1 MLEADLQREYH
12 VDLCDL
18 WRGRLSLRRV
28 RVLIDHLPPD
38 SATAQAVAGGGDS
51 PLAGWSLLAALV
63 GRLVDEVSLQ
73 RWQWE
78 SAHLGKNQRPRKQ
91 PPSVLPK
98 PPRTPPR
105 PAEDAPVVSPHR
117 LGGFLHEQEDD

>member
-28 RVLIDHLPPD
+28 RVLIDHLPHD
-38 SATAQAVAGGGDS
+38 SATAHAVAGLDS

-63 GRLVDEVSLQ
+63 GRLVDETALL

-78 SAHLGKNQRPRKQ
+78 SVHLGKNQRPRKQ
-91 PPSVLPK
+91 PPSVLPEA
-98 PPRTPPR
+98 PRTPLGPV
-105 PAEDAPVVSPHR
+105 EDAPVVSPHR